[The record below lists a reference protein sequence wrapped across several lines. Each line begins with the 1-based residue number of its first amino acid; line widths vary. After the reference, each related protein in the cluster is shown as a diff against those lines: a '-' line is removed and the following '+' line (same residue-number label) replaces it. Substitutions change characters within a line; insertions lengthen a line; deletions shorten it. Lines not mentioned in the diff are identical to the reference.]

1 VLVTTAGGAAV
12 VDCSVVVVLEDGVV
26 QPASATVP
34 ASSAA
39 PNVRRKRDFV
49 SIIVLFLSGQPLVLN
64 GPPYSASGIPRGED
78 RRSRYQR
85 TVVVSLD
92 LRVAVVSP
100 VGDTVVPLE
109 LERLLSVTTP
119 LMVEVFSVLDEV
131 DVSAGIGV
139 TGAVVVVV
147 VIELED
153 ELCAKAPPLNSVTAI
168 VAASKIL
175 IMSDAPG
182 DWVRAGWLALRT
194 GNVAFRFGRRQTR
207 KLLTPPRPG

>member
-1 VLVTTAGGAAV
+1 VVLVVATAGGAAV
-12 VDCSVVVVLEDGVV
+12 VDCSVVVVLEDGVA

-39 PNVRRKRDFV
+39 PSVRRKRDFV
-49 SIIVLFLSGQPLVLN
+49 SIIVLFLRGQSLVLN
-64 GPPYSASGIPRGED
+64 GTQRSARSIPHGED
-78 RRSRYQR
+78 RKSRYQR

-100 VGDTVVPLE
+100 IGDTLVPLE

-119 LMVEVFSVLDEV
+119 LMVDVFWLLDEV
-131 DVSAGIGV
+131 DVSDGIGV

-147 VIELED
+147 VELED
-153 ELCAKAPPLNSVTAI
+153 ELCAKAPPLNNVTAI

-182 DWVRAGWLALRT
+182 NGIAGGIA
-194 GNVAFRFGRRQTR
+194 RFTHR
-207 KLLTPPRPG
+207 